1 MFYNIYIYEIFFKY
15 CRYNGSVTTPPC
27 SENVVWTVFKVSLNN
42 LIIASTFPFF
52 FLETNLERSG
62 YCNKTMEE
70 ARCTEHWRKLQ
81 VGGRQLGRRQWNM
94 NYKWFPLTHN
104 CLCSGPCK
112 TIIIAAFMKTSILSR
127 KKISIMHA
135 MYSQFRFKY

>member
-1 MFYNIYIYEIFFKY
+1 MDSFQSKF
-15 CRYNGSVTTPPC
+15 
-27 SENVVWTVFKVSLNN
+27 N
-42 LIIASTFPFF
+42 LITNRLNFFIFF

-62 YCNKTMEE
+62 YCNKAMAE
-70 ARCTEHWRKLQ
+70 ARCTEYWRELQ
-81 VGGRQLGRRQWNM
+81 VGGRQLRRRHWNM

-112 TIIIAAFMKTSILSR
+112 TIIIAPFMKTSILSR

-135 MYSQFRFKY
+135 MYSQFRFKYLKDQVYLISLSFIDIV